1 LIARFFKLGSRE
13 AMIVQNQAAI
23 KGVRMAV
30 AKLRIHIDFCYK
42 TNYRGDA
49 LECAGFT
56 NRESLSIN

>member
-1 LIARFFKLGSRE
+1 
-13 AMIVQNQAAI
+13 MIVQNQAAI